1 MKVYICA
8 HIHRTSYKLNPK
20 KKQVAGKREV
30 RIITYTSKH
39 KKQRA
44 IPSRIEEK
52 ALIRPFISRS
62 RMKCDAMQR
71 MIFFFPF
78 ERTEGLI
85 RER

>member
-8 HIHRTSYKLNPK
+8 HIHRTTYKLNQKEK
-20 KKQVAGKREV
+20 KKQVASEREV
-30 RIITYTSKH
+30 RIIAYTSKH

-52 ALIRPFISRS
+52 ALIRPFLSRS

-71 MIFFFPF
+71 MIFFFSF
-78 ERTEGLI
+78 
-85 RER
+85 